1 MKLLKSIGIFG
12 VFYASQILSMIIVLV
27 FKMSTD
33 VDYFYELVDVMDT
46 YSVASM
52 EYLNKVM
59 ELVYISL
66 ILPSKSKM
74 LEVVTYVASCGS
86 PYNSILNTIK
96 PLLYAVVS
104 SVSTK
109 RRTPSCLNFI
119 VLLFLSFV
127 TLSTLLVNSSRHIV
141 GEIR

>member
-1 MKLLKSIGIFG
+1 M
-12 VFYASQILSMIIVLV
+12 
-27 FKMSTD
+27 
-33 VDYFYELVDVMDT
+33 
-46 YSVASM
+46 
-52 EYLNKVM
+52 
-59 ELVYISL
+59 VYISL
-66 ILPSKSKM
+66 ILPSKSEM

-86 PYNSILNTIK
+86 PYNSILNTIE